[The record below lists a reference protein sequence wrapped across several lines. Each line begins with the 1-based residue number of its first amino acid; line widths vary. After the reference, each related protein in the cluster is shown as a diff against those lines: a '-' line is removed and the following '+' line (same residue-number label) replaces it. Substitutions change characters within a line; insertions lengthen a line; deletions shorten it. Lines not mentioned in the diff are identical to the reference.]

1 MFAESLGDCQS
12 VPELVA
18 SIRSWS
24 ETWRRSQVKEMAEES
39 SLAVA
44 RERHVAYS
52 ETPLPVEIFHILQDE
67 SEAGPSRPCSLCKE
81 PQFVRP
87 VLVSR

>member
-18 SIRSWS
+18 AIRSWP
-24 ETWRRSQVKEMAEES
+24 EIWRRSQMKEMAEES
-39 SLAVA
+39 SLAVV
-44 RERHVAYS
+44 RERHAADS
-52 ETPLPVEIFHILQDE
+52 ETLLPVETFHILQDE

-87 VLVSR
+87 IPVTR